1 MLALRRPELIIFTFV
16 MMGYLAGAVVGVLQ
30 LLSGGE
36 RYRRF
41 LQPVVCLSVCGEA
54 VLLIFRAVA
63 IKAFPLTGLFESMI
77 VLTMV
82 FGLIYLFLSIAV
94 QQVWFGSVM
103 VWGIFA
109 MVLMAGIV
117 AEPASQ
123 AEEVASTPWAIAHGV
138 AMILGGASITFATV
152 SALLYLLGRG
162 RLKQK
167 KVMEVLGRVPNL
179 ESLER
184 MNLFGIRTGFVLIT
198 IGLASGLGLA
208 SLLGAGVIEWLS
220 DGKVVCMIAVWVLLA
235 LILAL
240 SHLHVLKGKG
250 RAYMTVAAF
259 VLVLFAL
266 LGVTILGTTR
276 HDFSR
281 DGGGTVSVAK
291 EVKR

>member
-1 MLALRRPELIIFTFV
+1 MIALARPELIIFTFV
-16 MMGYLAGAVVGVLQ
+16 VAGYFAGAVVGVLQ

-41 LQPVVCLSVCGEA
+41 LQPVVCLAICGEA
-54 VLLIFRAVA
+54 VLLIFRAAA

-82 FGLIYLFLSIAV
+82 FGLLYLFFSIAV

-103 VWGIFA
+103 VWVILA
-109 MVLMAGIV
+109 MVLMAGAA

-123 AEEVASTPWAIAHGV
+123 AEEAASTPWAIAHGV
-138 AMILGGASITFATV
+138 AMILGGACITFATA
-152 SALLYLLGRG
+152 SAVLYLLGRG

-167 KVMEVLGRVPNL
+167 KVMAVLGRVPNL

-184 MNLFGIRTGFVLIT
+184 MNLFGTVTGFVLIT

-208 SLLGAGVIEWLS
+208 SLSGGGVMEWLS
-220 DGKVVCMIAVWVLLA
+220 DGKVGCMIAVWTLLGS
-235 LILAL
+235 ILAL
-240 SHLHVLKGKG
+240 SRVYVLKGKG
-250 RAYMTVAAF
+250 RAYMTVAVF
-259 VLVLFAL
+259 ILVLFAFS
-266 LGVTILGTTR
+266 GVSILGTTR

-281 DGGGTVSVAK
+281 AGGGDGAVTE
-291 EVKR
+291 EVER

>member
-1 MLALRRPELIIFTFV
+1 MFALPRPELVIFMLV
-16 MMGYLAGAVVGVLQ
+16 MVGYFAAAVVGVLQ

-41 LQPVVCLSVCGEA
+41 LQPVVCLAICGEA
-54 VLLIFRAVA
+54 VLLIFRAAA

-82 FGLIYLFLSIAV
+82 FGLIYLFFSIAIE
-94 QQVWFGSVM
+94 QVWFGSVM
-103 VWGIFA
+103 VWVIFA
-109 MVLMAGIV
+109 MVLMAGIA

-123 AEEVASTPWAIAHGV
+123 AEEAASTPWAIAHGV
-138 AMILGGASITFATV
+138 AMILGGACITFATA
-152 SALLYLLGRG
+152 SAVLYLLGRG

-167 KVMEVLGRVPNL
+167 KVMAVIGRVPNL

-208 SLLGAGVIEWLS
+208 SLLGTGVVEWLS
-220 DGKVVCMIAVWVLLA
+220 DGKVICMIAVWVLLGS
-235 LILAL
+235 ILAL
-240 SHLHVLKGKG
+240 SRVYVLRGKG

-259 VLVLFAL
+259 VLVLFAFS
-266 LGVTILGTTR
+266 GVTILGTTR
-276 HDFSR
+276 HDWSR
-281 DGGGTVSVAK
+281 DGGGGASVARQ
-291 EVKR
+291 V

>member
-1 MLALRRPELIIFTFV
+1 MFALATPELIIFAFV
-16 MMGYLAGAVVGVLQ
+16 VAGYFAGAVVGVLQ
-30 LLSGGE
+30 LLTGGE

-41 LQPVVCLSVCGEA
+41 LQPVVCLAICGEA
-54 VLLIFRAVA
+54 VLLIFRAAA
-63 IKAFPLTGLFESMI
+63 IKAFPLTGLFESLI

-82 FGLIYLFLSIAV
+82 FGLLYLFLSIAV

-103 VWGIFA
+103 VWVIFA
-109 MVLMAGIV
+109 MVLMAGIA

-123 AEEVASTPWAIAHGV
+123 AEKVASTPWAIAHGA
-138 AMILGGASITFATV
+138 AMILGGASITFAT
-152 SALLYLLGRG
+152 AIAILYLLGRG

-167 KVMEVLGRVPNL
+167 KVMAVVGRVPNL

-184 MNLFGIRTGFVLIT
+184 MNLFGTGAGFVLIT

-208 SLLGAGVIEWLS
+208 SLTGGGVVEWLG
-220 DGKVVCMIAVWVLLA
+220 DGKVVCMIGVWVLLG

-240 SHLHVLKGKG
+240 SRAYLLRSKG

-259 VLVLFAL
+259 LLILFAL
-266 LGVTILGTTR
+266 LGVRMLGTTR
-276 HDFSR
+276 HDFSH
-281 DGGGTVSVAK
+281 GGGVSVTE